1 MVNTMSIRAYIVS
14 CLALLS
20 LAFVQSCDDGM
31 EAIND
36 SDTVMVNI
44 ALKMTQDNGNTPR
57 TDTGNDALNENVI
70 NSVDLFLYK
79 QGGAASGEEPVFTK
93 IRFQPTY
100 NTATHSATISV
111 PIPLSA
117 YYQLFPNSSVT
128 KCDAYIIANRPAAT
142 TGDNALPADHDMP
155 SIKGNTVLYSQT
167 FGERVLTQINIDGE
181 PVGNEYNTRPQ
192 SDFVMEGFAQID
204 RSNQILTGSIPMER
218 VAVKI
223 GLTVD
228 INTVDTLDTTWIPDL
243 ENVMVTMRGGI
254 NRTNVGTTH
263 DKYLYSPNKQS
274 DIFDLRAIAM
284 NTGDGDNR
292 TTKYPIY
299 TYPTNWGTDEDCRTY
314 FILTV
319 NWTKETVTRDG
330 ESQGDG
336 EQEDGEQTNSNSKT
350 TYYEIPVNPAGTFL
364 KRNTYYKINQTVEVL
379 GSEDEENP
387 VVLYPCN
394 YTILGW
400 GNAMADGKGDT
411 DVEAE
416 ISKLK
421 FLVLDET
428 NVELNNTQSRQLYF
442 FSSNPVEILN
452 VKVEKNNVS
461 GNVSNIQELANVA
474 EPQLVDDKYTITS
487 NSLKKPVTL
496 KVVTANANNAD
507 SRNYIYFE
515 HQLDNNMSSES
526 DYSEYIVTF
535 DVQHTGDSRYIET
548 VRITQYPMI
557 SIKADLNYDY
567 GTDGNI
573 ENDKNGYVFVNK
585 NNTSSSSNSS
595 WYAVYQNEL
604 ADDGANANPNRY
616 IISVSSITEELGD
629 TYIIGDPRS
638 NTTKNFGNNS
648 GITTDSN
655 GKALQYYYPTVRDT
669 YTNTMISPEFMTASS
684 YGRCPNSITSLDD
697 AEKRC
702 ATYQED
708 GYPAGRWR
716 LPTIAEIKYIVQL
729 SGWGI
734 IPSLFSTSNNQTTI
748 SYWSAHGTIKV
759 MDSDGS
765 VVPGNDNSGTRVVRC
780 VYDTWYWGTEHD
792 AGSTK
797 FVYGDKE
804 R

>member
-1 MVNTMSIRAYIVS
+1 MSIRAYIVS

-44 ALKMTQDNGNTPR
+44 ALKLTQDNGNTPN
-57 TDTGNDALNENVI
+57 DTLNENVI
-70 NSVDLFLYK
+70 KRVDLFLYK
-79 QGGAASGEEPVFTK
+79 QGGAAGGKQPVFTK
-93 IRFQPTY
+93 IGFQPTY
-100 NTATHSATISV
+100 NTTTHSATISV

-128 KCDAYIIANRPAAT
+128 KCDAYIIANRPTAST
-142 TGDNALPADHDMP
+142 LPNDDYDMP
-155 SIKGNTVLYSQT
+155 SIKGNTVLHSQT
-167 FGERVLTQINIDGE
+167 FGERVLTQIKIDGE
-181 PVGNEYNTRPQ
+181 PVRNEYNTTKQ

-204 RSNQILTGSIPMER
+204 RSNQTLTGSIPMER

-228 INTVDTLDTTWIPDL
+228 INTVDTLNTKWIPDL

-319 NWTKETVTRDG
+319 NWTKETVTIDG

-336 EQEDGEQTNSNSKT
+336 EQEDGEQTNNNSKT

-394 YTILGW
+394 YTILDW
-400 GNAMADGKGDT
+400 GNAMADGKDT

-461 GNVSNIQELANVA
+461 GNVSNIQELANVV

-515 HQLDNNMSSES
+515 HLLDNNMNSES

-557 SIKADLNYDY
+557 SIKADLNSDY
-567 GTDGNI
+567 GGDGDNS
-573 ENDKNGYVFVNK
+573 NNTRNGYVFVNN
-585 NNTSSSSNSS
+585 NNTSANSNNSTTG
-595 WYAVYQNEL
+595 WYGVYQSGL
-604 ADDGANANPNRY
+604 ASDGANANPNRY

-629 TYIIGDPRS
+629 HYIIGDPRS
-638 NTTKNFGNNS
+638 KDSSVPQGLNKDGNNKS
-648 GITTDSN
+648 
-655 GKALQYYYPTVRDT
+655 LEYYYPTLSDT

-684 YGRCPNSITSLDD
+684 YGRCPNSMKFDE

-702 ATYQED
+702 AAYQED

-729 SGWGI
+729 SGWKI
-734 IPSLFSTSNNQTTI
+734 IPSLFSTGI
-748 SYWSAHGTIKV
+748 GYWSAHGCIQV
-759 MDSDGS
+759 SEQGVVSDGS
-765 VVPGNDNSGTRVVRC
+765 NAGTKVVRC

-792 AGSTK
+792 AGSIK
-797 FVYGDKE
+797 FVYGDKQ

>member
-70 NSVDLFLYK
+70 KRVDLFLYK
-79 QGGAASGEEPVFTK
+79 QGEAAGGKQPVFTK
-93 IRFQPTY
+93 IGFQPTY
-100 NTATHSATISV
+100 NTTTHSATISV

-128 KCDAYIIANRPAAT
+128 KCDAYIIANR
-142 TGDNALPADHDMP
+142 GDNALPADHDMP
-155 SIKGNTVLYSQT
+155 SIKGNTVLYSSTFQT
-167 FGERVLTQINIDGE
+167 RELDSEN
-181 PVGNEYNTRPQ
+181 NEYNTTTQ

-204 RSNQILTGSIPMER
+204 RSNQTLTGSIPMER

-228 INTVDTLDTTWIPDL
+228 INTVDTLNTKWIPDL

-557 SIKADLNYDY
+557 SIKADLNSDY
-567 GTDGNI
+567 GGDGDNS
-573 ENDKNGYVFVNK
+573 NNTKRGYVFVNK
-585 NNTSSSSNSS
+585 NNESANSNNNNTG
-595 WYAVYQNEL
+595 WYGVYQNGL
-604 ADDGANANPNRY
+604 SADGANANPNRY

-638 NTTKNFGNNS
+638 NDIKNFKNDS

-655 GKALQYYYPTVRDT
+655 GKALQYYYPTVSDT

-684 YGRCPNSITSLDD
+684 YGRCPNSMTFDE

-702 ATYQED
+702 AAYQED

-729 SGWGI
+729 SGWEI
-734 IPSLFSTSNNQTTI
+734 IPSLFSTGI
-748 SYWSAHGTIKV
+748 GYWSAHGCIQV
-759 MDSDGS
+759 SDNGTVS
-765 VVPGNDNSGTRVVRC
+765 DYTGNQTRVVRC
-780 VYDTWYWGTEHD
+780 VYDTWYWGTEHN
-792 AGSTK
+792 ASSTT
-797 FVYGDKE
+797 FVYGDKQ

>member
-57 TDTGNDALNENVI
+57 TDTGNDDLNENVI
-70 NSVDLFLYK
+70 KRVDLFLYK
-79 QGGAASGEEPVFTK
+79 QGEAAGGEHPVFTK
-93 IRFQPTY
+93 IGFQPTY
-100 NTATHSATISV
+100 NTTTHSATISV

-128 KCDAYIIANRPAAT
+128 KCDAYIIANRPVPT
-142 TGDNALPADHDMP
+142 TGNNALPADHYMP
-155 SIKGNTVLYSQT
+155 LIKGNTVLYSSTFQT
-167 FGERVLTQINIDGE
+167 RELDSEN
-181 PVGNEYNTRPQ
+181 NEYNTTTQ

-204 RSNQILTGSIPMER
+204 RSNQTLTGSIPMER

-274 DIFDLRAIAM
+274 DIFDLKAIAM
-284 NTGDGDNR
+284 NTGDVDNR

-330 ESQGDG
+330 ESQDDG

-400 GNAMADGKGDT
+400 GNAMADGKDT

-535 DVQHTGDSRYIET
+535 DVQHTGDNRYIET

-557 SIKADLNYDY
+557 SIKADLNSDY
-567 GTDGNI
+567 GGDG
-573 ENDKNGYVFVNK
+573 DKNNNTNHGYVYV
-585 NNTSSSSNSS
+585 NNTNTGSG
-595 WYAVYQNEL
+595 WYGVYQNGL
-604 ADDGANANPNRY
+604 SSDGANANPNRY

-638 NTTKNFGNNS
+638 NATKNFGNNS
-648 GITTDSN
+648 GITKDSN
-655 GKALQYYYPTVRDT
+655 GKALQYYYPTVSDT

-684 YGRCPNSITSLDD
+684 YGRCPSSMTFAE

-702 ATYQED
+702 AAYQED

-729 SGWGI
+729 SGWEI
-734 IPSLFSTSNNQTTI
+734 IPSLFSTGI
-748 SYWSAHGTIKV
+748 GYWSAHGCIQV
-759 MDSDGS
+759 SDAGVVSDGS
-765 VVPGNDNSGTRVVRC
+765 NAGTKVVRC
-780 VYDTWYWGTEHD
+780 VYDTWYWGTEHE
-792 AGSTK
+792 AASRK

>member
-57 TDTGNDALNENVI
+57 TDTGNDTLNENKI
-70 NSVDLFLYK
+70 NSVDLFLYR
-79 QGGAASGEEPVFTK
+79 QGGAAGGKQPVFTK
-93 IRFQPTY
+93 IGFQPTY

-117 YYQLFPNSSVT
+117 YYQLFPNSSIT

-142 TGDNALPADHDMP
+142 TGDNALPAEHDMP
-155 SIKGNTVLYSQT
+155 SIKGNTVLYSSTFQT
-167 FGERVLTQINIDGE
+167 RELDSE
-181 PVGNEYNTRPQ
+181 KNEYNTTTQRN
-192 SDFVMEGFAQID
+192 FVMEGFAQID
-204 RSNQILTGSIPMER
+204 RSNQTLTGSIPMER

-284 NTGDGDNR
+284 NTEDGDNI

-330 ESQGDG
+330 ESQDDG

-461 GNVSNIQELANVA
+461 GNESNIQELANVA

-507 SRNYIYFE
+507 SSNYIYFE
-515 HQLDNNMSSES
+515 HQLDNNMNSES

-535 DVQHTGDSRYIET
+535 NVQHTGDSRYIET

-557 SIKADLNYDY
+557 SIKADLNSDF
-567 GTDGNI
+567 DDDN
-573 ENDKNGYVFVNK
+573 NK
-585 NNTSSSSNSS
+585 NYYLGHVIINNQTTTNDNWS
-595 WYAVYQNEL
+595 AVRGL
-604 ADDGANANPNRY
+604 ASENNKNPNRY
-616 IISVSSITEELGD
+616 IVSVASITERYADE
-629 TYIIGDPRS
+629 YIIGDPRS
-638 NTTKNFGNNS
+638 KNVTTYNNLNRDDNNR
-648 GITTDSN
+648 T
-655 GKALQYYYPTVRDT
+655 LQYYYPT
-669 YTNTMISPEFMTASS
+669 NTTDLTKQIIAPQFMMASS
-684 YGRCPNSITSLDD
+684 YGVCNEAMKYSD

-702 ATYQED
+702 AAYQED

-716 LPTIAEIKYIVQL
+716 VPTQAEVKYVMQL
-729 SGWGI
+729 SALEI
-734 IPSLFSTSNNQTTI
+734 IPVLFNNGSN
-748 SYWSAHGTIKV
+748 YWSAQG
-759 MDSDGS
+759 
-765 VVPGNDNSGTRVVRC
+765 VVENDNGEFSTVPNTSSAYVRC
-780 VYDTWYWGTEHD
+780 VYDIWYWGDEKVDKSKYT
-792 AGSTK
+792 
-797 FVYGDKE
+797 YGDKQ